1 MTTTIRFNTGGI
13 LYPWFDDWPDLTV
26 LEYMAANGIE
36 IKDSLVL
43 TALTTVGTP
52 ADTGNDTAYGVINNW
67 RINYRD
73 NGIKVWAHIEA
84 SMVNNVTVDTTDA
97 EYRAAYNA
105 CMALYEAEGSYMVGF
120 SYETGFDT
128 GAVWLYARAH
138 AASKKVSMMTGSR
151 AYEFTDGTY
160 GTHDITWR
168 LQYLDEI
175 LYEIWELAQIEDTD
189 YIPADYTAINEFD
202 SAFPQGVFTRFA
214 PQYSEDTD
222 SKPWSMY
229 LQDWY
234 NPGYPNGPQLSWD
247 EQHRR
252 ASEYLPKYKPSAR
265 TFDVIEAYPCSESAC
280 GHSVIEQVE
289 FLRWVSLPKF
299 AAVSEPPTYR
309 MWARNWDYGLRQ
321 PVFKWNT
328 MDLSL
333 KYCDISTC
341 VLTMQTSEYLETWY
355 DSTYTPVTER
365 TWIQNYTN
373 GGTGG
378 GDVRY
383 LKGTGIVIWRNDD
396 VNPIFNG
403 MISGFKRTKLA
414 DGTDTCEITFSS
426 DELLLL
432 EHIAFPDILTGS
444 NQRSGQLMPD
454 ANGIWG
460 YAGYGDG
467 DWGSQWATDYNE
479 LADSQEAQMKYFVQ
493 DQIGAQ
499 AAAGTNRK
507 LSVLKTQ
514 PLWNSSDAGATGGYG
529 DDTLLSEILT
539 SIFDL
544 CKYCVVPQPASDS
557 TVFSPDKEIQFFI
570 RYLTP
575 PDGVYYLEFC
585 TQTATNTAQRTVHA
599 DVDMGEHDKRTTCV
613 FSEQSGT
620 VVEVEY
626 EELRPELNQSFVIGP
641 TPNAD
646 TYASTSTPDGNAVM
660 NVVTGV
666 DFGNQTDVKNPVAT
680 NWDVATDTV
689 TDITTD
695 IDHRLYK
702 LVTGEPVTLSQ
713 DVYGVIEGTFE
724 HSTGEGVAGDGLTTK
739 QKTLKMMK
747 QAGRSDINEKLF
759 NIYFKATVRENDV
772 LTMSPD
778 TGMQNFYIGDYVK
791 VITEYGNIENL
802 VREINIKVDSNGEV
816 METIIGTPMAAYG
829 NWWTGT
835 LRAER
840 ARRHARRTSRHHYH
854 RSK

>member
-1 MTTTIRFNTGGI
+1 M
-13 LYPWFDDWPDLTV
+13 
-26 LEYMAANGIE
+26 
-36 IKDSLVL
+36 
-43 TALTTVGTP
+43 
-52 ADTGNDTAYGVINNW
+52 
-67 RINYRD
+67 
-73 NGIKVWAHIEA
+73 
-84 SMVNNVTVDTTDA
+84 
-97 EYRAAYNA
+97 
-105 CMALYEAEGSYMVGF
+105 
-120 SYETGFDT
+120 
-128 GAVWLYARAH
+128 
-138 AASKKVSMMTGSR
+138 
-151 AYEFTDGTY
+151 
-160 GTHDITWR
+160 
-168 LQYLDEI
+168 
-175 LYEIWELAQIEDTD
+175 
-189 YIPADYTAINEFD
+189 
-202 SAFPQGVFTRFA
+202 
-214 PQYSEDTD
+214 
-222 SKPWSMY
+222 
-229 LQDWY
+229 
-234 NPGYPNGPQLSWD
+234 
-247 EQHRR
+247 
-252 ASEYLPKYKPSAR
+252 
-265 TFDVIEAYPCSESAC
+265 AYPEYPD
-280 GHSVIEQVE
+280 V
-289 FLRWVSLPKF
+289 
-299 AAVSEPPTYR
+299 PTYR
-309 MWARNWDYGLRQ
+309 LWARNYDYTLRQ
-321 PVFKWNT
+321 PVWKWVT
-328 MDLSL
+328 MDISL
-333 KYCDISTC
+333 KYCEVST
-341 VLTMQTSEYLETWY
+341 VVITMNTADYLATWY
-355 DSTYTPVTER
+355 DATYTPTTER
-365 TWIQNYTN
+365 TWTQNYTN

-378 GDVRY
+378 GNVRY

-396 VNPIFNG
+396 TAPMFNG

-432 EHIAFPDILTGS
+432 EHIAFPDILVGDA
-444 NQRSGQLMPD
+444 QRSGQLMPD

-467 DWGSQWATDYNE
+467 DWGSQWATDYME

-493 DQIGAQ
+493 DQIGVQ
-499 AAAGTNRK
+499 APATAVTNRK

-514 PLWNSSDAGATGGYG
+514 PLWNSSDAGVTGGYG

-557 TVFSPDKEIQFFI
+557 TVYSPDKEVQFFI
-570 RYLTP
+570 GYDPAGT
-575 PDGVYYLEFC
+575 DGYYLWFC
-585 TQTATNTAQRTVHA
+585 TQTATNAAQRTALNGHA
-599 DVDMGEHDKRTTCV
+599 DVDMGEHDKRLTCV

-620 VVEVEY
+620 VVELDY

-646 TYASTSTPDGNAVM
+646 TYASTSTPDGNAVE

-666 DFGNQTDVKNPVAT
+666 DWGNQTDTKWPIPF
-680 NWDVATDTV
+680 NWDVATTTE
-689 TDITTD
+689 TDVTTD

-724 HSTGEGVAGDGLTTK
+724 HSTGEGMTDEGNTSK

-772 LTMSPD
+772 LKMSPD
-778 TGMQNFYIGDYVK
+778 TGIQNYFIGDYVK
-791 VITEYGNIENL
+791 VITEYGNIDNL

-816 METIIGTPMAAYG
+816 LETIIGTPMAAYG